1 MNFLRFLTRVLN
13 FRRTFVVLFN
23 CLFSICT
30 LAAATLPPAKDLH
43 ADAAT
48 ARREHLPIVIL
59 VSLDG
64 CPHCETV
71 RRSHLL
77 PLLRAKNPAV
87 ILRQVELRSSATLV
101 DFDGRKTTH
110 AEFAQRHR
118 ATIAPVVLFFD
129 AEGRSAA
136 EPIVGASIPDFYG
149 AYLEK
154 ALADARLVLEALP
167 PLKKGD

>member
-1 MNFLRFLTRVLN
+1 MRFGLP
-13 FRRTFVVLFN
+13 
-23 CLFSICT
+23 
-30 LAAATLPPAKDLH
+30 AALLSSFATVAVAAVTALPPARDFK
-43 ADAAT
+43 ADAEK
-48 ARREHLPIVIL
+48 ARRERVPIVVM

-77 PLLRAKNPAV
+77 PLLRAKNPAA
-87 ILRQVELRSSATLV
+87 ILRQVELKGGASLI
-101 DFDGRKTTH
+101 DFNGQKTTH

-118 ATIAPVVLFFD
+118 AAIAPVVLFFD

-149 AYLEK
+149 AYLET
-154 ALADARLVLEALP
+154 AMISARMATSARP
-167 PLKKGD
+167 PLE

>member
-1 MNFLRFLTRVLN
+1 MAASFLMLSSHAF
-13 FRRTFVVLFN
+13 
-23 CLFSICT
+23 
-30 LAAATLPPAKDLH
+30 AATALPPAKDLKV
-43 ADAAT
+43 DAEK
-48 ARREHLPIVIL
+48 ARRDRVPIVVM

-87 ILRQVELRSSATLV
+87 ILRQVELNGSTTLI

-154 ALADARLVLEALP
+154 ALADARLALPALP